1 MQTAIN
7 PALAAAMTLERAAQV
22 GEFQPTTPDG
32 QPTVA
37 AQLMQKAVPPAVP
50 DVVKQAGLG
59 GQIQAMQMQDAQK
72 ELMGRLMAQ
81 QKQAPGLMGLN
92 PQMGNFAEGGIV
104 GYQAGGV
111 TGEFGDISALL
122 SDQAEN
128 PQNIVDQI
136 KGYFDRLAREGRQ
149 AEEAQKMQFLEQ
161 NAPGVAARVKSER
174 AATQAPVAP
183 AVDSGAQM
191 QANMDAMRA
200 AERRMTPAAAPG
212 QPPAAPARAPSNQG
226 IAGLTGA
233 AAMRQSALDLMNAFK
248 APPTPGEVRGQAEAS
263 AKERQEFERSQG
275 LDPQYLAKEL
285 QAAQQRGQERMSYAD
300 RLASELEERRKDEG
314 IINFLLGA
322 RGLKGQGIG
331 EVFRTGA
338 LSSRAAAAESRA
350 EARKIQEMRL
360 AYEDASVKERQSLEL
375 ARRAVA
381 AGDWKSGQDYM
392 NNARKFHND
401 KVAAEADM
409 RKSFAGQIS
418 SEEIEKGRLSAA
430 AKERQEGRETR
441 RQSADETLLR
451 SYDATVATA
460 IEKAEKILAEL
471 HPTGKLFNTSVEA
484 RKSNPEGYRQY
495 QADRKRLYD
504 EMVVPA
510 ERNRKALQDRMQGYS
525 GWGQVNVQ

>member
-161 NAPGVAARVKSER
+161 NAPGVAARVKGER
-174 AATQAPVAP
+174 AATQAPAAP

-191 QANMDAMRA
+191 QANMDAVRA
-200 AERRMTPAAAPG
+200 AERRMTPAAAPR
-212 QPPAAPARAPSNQG
+212 QAPAVTAAPAKQG
-226 IAGLTGA
+226 IAALTGA
-233 AAMRQSALDLMNAFK
+233 AAMRQQALDELGKFRDQA
-248 APPTPGEVRGQAEAS
+248 TPEQIRAQAEAT
-263 AKERQEFERSQG
+263 ANTRREFERSQG
-275 LDPQYLAKEL
+275 IDPEFLAKQIADAER
-285 QAAQQRGQERMSYAD
+285 RGKERMSYAD
-300 RLASELEERRKDEG
+300 RLAAELDERRKDEG

-338 LSSRAAAAESRA
+338 LSSREAASMSRA

-360 AYEDASVKERQSLEL
+360 AYEDASVKERQSLEM
-375 ARRAVA
+375 ARRAIA

-392 NNARKFHND
+392 ANAQKFHND
-401 KVAAEADM
+401 KTAARADM
-409 RKSFAGQIS
+409 LKGFAGDVS
-418 SEEIEKGRLSAA
+418 KEEIEKGRLSAA
-430 AKERQEGRETR
+430 AKERQEGREAR
-441 RQSADETLLR
+441 KQSADERLLQ
-451 SYDATVATA
+451 SYDQSVATA
-460 IEKAEKILAEL
+460 VERIEKTLESK
-471 HPTGKLFNTSVEA
+471 HPMAKLFRMNPATAE
-484 RKSNPEGYRQY
+484 SNPKAYEAYMKDY
-495 QADRKRLYD
+495 NDLYNRT
-504 EMVVPA
+504 VVPL
-510 ERNRKALQDRMQGYS
+510 EQNRDALRDRLKGYS
-525 GWGQVNVQ
+525 GWGQVSVQ